1 MKTLKKGK
9 VEKKKK
15 KEQNTKLNLVVETK
29 NESAHYLHPKY

>member
-1 MKTLKKGK
+1 MKTLKKEK
-9 VEKKKK
+9 VEKK

>member
-9 VEKKKK
+9 VEKKK
-15 KEQNTKLNLVVETK
+15 EQNTKLNLEVETK

>member
-9 VEKKKK
+9 VEKKK